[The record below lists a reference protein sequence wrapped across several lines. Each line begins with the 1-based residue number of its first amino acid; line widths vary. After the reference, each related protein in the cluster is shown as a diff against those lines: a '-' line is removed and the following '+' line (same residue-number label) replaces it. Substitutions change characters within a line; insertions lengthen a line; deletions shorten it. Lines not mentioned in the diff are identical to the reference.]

1 MAETHD
7 IPADLMAGFLEEAPT
22 YLTALEEGL
31 MVFESQAQDGAIALR
46 GADDHERMN
55 EVFRAAH
62 SLKGVAAS
70 LGFQR
75 IRDLTHLM
83 ESLFDQ
89 LRCGV
94 RELYAN
100 EVEALFGAVDTLRKL
115 VDELQHTPD
124 EPVSIDQPLATLAAM
139 LEATP
144 AAKPAATA
152 ASAPAA
158 APAAAA
164 VAAPLPA
171 APSAPVQ
178 QVCASRVIPA
188 MTGTDPE
195 LMQRFI
201 EATVETIEEVDQRL
215 LELEKS
221 PQDAEIINDIFRAA
235 HNIKGASGAVHCE
248 AMHRL
253 THDMESVLDRARAGE
268 VAVDTAMFAALFA
281 AADRLKAY
289 LEIVRKDDGSGF
301 DVSGDQA
308 IFEAWLAPTS
318 TAGGATAAAP
328 PPPSQIAGGSA
339 DDDNVVV
346 VSVTF
351 AEDFSE
357 ATIYAC
363 MIYNR
368 LADIGEMI
376 GADPDVFNLDGD
388 AHVTSVV
395 YRLTTDADA
404 ESIERVVRAYNVQT
418 VTVRAPRHADVDADE
433 PVARASAPT
442 ATVAAAH
449 VPDDAAEHEDA
460 LPAVAGTAA
469 AAGPPKPSAASGE
482 AAPAKAGETIRV
494 DLERLD
500 QLMNLG
506 GELVITKAR
515 FVEIA
520 RNLGGLF
527 ARNNL
532 GYLVDDVGDR
542 IERLRSDVEAMQSGG
557 DARCSLQDM
566 ADATLHLSHDF
577 ATVRSLVH
585 RIQESRG
592 TMTSFSEAVHSL
604 NRISEGIQKR
614 IMQTRMV
621 AIGPLF
627 QRFRRVTRDLCK
639 TTGKRLDLVLR
650 GEATELDKRMIDE
663 LVDPL
668 THMIR
673 NSVDHGIELPADR
686 LAAGK
691 PETGQVVLDA
701 FHRGRHIC
709 IEVRDDGRGISAE
722 RIKAKILE
730 RELATQAQVDQMSDH
745 EAYQYVFRPGFS
757 TAEKVTDLSGRGMGM
772 DIVRTKIESINGAVT
787 LSSTPGVGT
796 TFTIQL
802 PLTLAIINAM
812 MARVGTTAY
821 AVPLEMVVEIIPVA
835 RDRVQHIQG
844 QAVIRL
850 RDHVIPLALLEETL
864 SLPHG
869 EQRTATRDDDFFT
882 VLILGAGR
890 DRLGLVVDEL
900 LGQEDIVIK
909 DIAANFHNV
918 EGVAGASIM
927 GDGSVSLIL
936 DVASLMTRFSRRGA
950 TRSWLAEAVATSP
963 QYVEDPLTAA
973 LVGDHQEA
981 TA

>member
-1 MAETHD
+1 MLESHD
-7 IPADLMAGFLEEAPT
+7 IPPDLMAGFLDEAPT
-22 YLTALEEGL
+22 YLTSLEEGL
-31 MVFESQAQDGAIALR
+31 MAFESQAQNGAIALR

-75 IRDLTHLM
+75 IRDVTHLM

-89 LRCGV
+89 LRNGV
-94 RELYAN
+94 RELYAT

-115 VDELQHTPD
+115 VQELQEPTDTPL
-124 EPVSIDQPLATLAAM
+124 SIDQPLATLTAM
-139 LEATP
+139 LEGGSTPGAAAQP
-144 AAKPAATA
+144 AAVVPP
-152 ASAPAA
+152 APAVAGAKA

-164 VAAPLPA
+164 EVGAVRVLPA
-171 APSAPVQ
+171 MS
-178 QVCASRVIPA
+178 
-188 MTGTDPE
+188 GLDPE
-195 LMQRFI
+195 LMQRFT
-201 EATVETIEEVDQRL
+201 ESMVETIDEVDQRL
-215 LELEKS
+215 MELEKS
-221 PQDAEIINDIFRAA
+221 PEDGEIINAIFRAA
-235 HNIKGASGAVHCE
+235 HNIKGASGTVGCE

-253 THDMESVLDRARAGE
+253 THDMESVLDRVRAGE
-268 VAVDTAMFAALFA
+268 VMVDGAMFAALFA
-281 AADRLKAY
+281 ASDRLKGY

-301 DVSGDQA
+301 DVSGDA
-308 IFEAWLAPTS
+308 EIFSAWLSPVAESAAP
-318 TAGGATAAAP
+318 AAAG
-328 PPPSQIAGGSA
+328 PPPSEGLAGEENA
-339 DDDNVVV
+339 LEVC
-346 VSVTF
+346 VTF

-357 ATIYAC
+357 AAIYAC
-363 MIYNR
+363 IIYNR
-368 LADIGEMI
+368 LADMGDLL
-376 GADPDVFNLDGD
+376 GADPDVFNLDSE
-388 AHVTSVV
+388 AQVTRVV
-395 YRLTTDADA
+395 YRVQADVEAA
-404 ESIERVVRAYNVQT
+404 EVERVVRAYNVQS
-418 VTVRAPRHADVDADE
+418 VTITAPRATAASVEEAAPLPQPAASIAGSSVEPIGVPSQSADAATPP
-433 PVARASAPT
+433 PVAAR
-442 ATVAAAH
+442 
-449 VPDDAAEHEDA
+449 
-460 LPAVAGTAA
+460 AA
-469 AAGPPKPSAASGE
+469 AAGDAT
-482 AAPAKAGETIRV
+482 PAKAGETIRV

-532 GYLVDDVGDR
+532 GYLVDDVGER
-542 IERLRSDVEAMQSGG
+542 IERLRKEVETMQAGG
-557 DARCSLQDM
+557 DVQRSLQDM
-566 ADATLHLSHDF
+566 SDSALHLSHDF
-577 ATVRSLVH
+577 ATVRTLVH

-592 TMTSFSEAVHSL
+592 TMTAFSEAVHSL

-639 TTGKRLDLVLR
+639 STGKRLDLVLR

-686 LAAGK
+686 VAAGK
-691 PETGQVVLDA
+691 PESGQVVLDA

-722 RIKAKILE
+722 RIKAKIIE
-730 RELATQAQVDQMSDH
+730 RELATRAQVDQMSDL

-772 DIVRTKIESINGAVT
+772 DIVRTKIEAINGAVT
-787 LSSTPGVGT
+787 LNSTPGKGT

-821 AVPLEMVVEIIPVA
+821 AVPLEMVVEIIPVS

-850 RDHVIPLALLEETL
+850 RDHVIPLALLEEAL
-864 SLPHG
+864 NLPHD
-869 EQRTATRDDDFFT
+869 EQRTAGRDQESFT

-890 DRLGLVVDEL
+890 EKLGLVVDEL

-909 DIAANFHNV
+909 DIAANYHNV

-936 DVASLMTRFSRRGA
+936 DVAAIMGRFTRRGA
-950 TRSWLAEAVATSP
+950 KRSWLAAGSSP
-963 QYVEDPLTAA
+963 ASRADDRLTAA
-973 LVGDHQEA
+973 LIGAEA
-981 TA
+981 